1 MRNSIRSLAVASLLL
16 AVAENADAQMN
27 AEAMVRETLRTAF
40 GELDVARRYRILRG
54 TLLEENG
61 MDITTA
67 HAVPR
72 EQLATAVYQA
82 TFRNVSGPA
91 VCARF
96 KVIYEDDAYHDPQ
109 FVQSTSANHLVTR
122 RRHVS
127 LLTVYGTLEGVNFNT
142 PRWRL
147 GYWFWEP
154 AESGGRRCDATAPAD
169 LDAWIASRYDTYP
182 AFKAS
187 RP

>member
-1 MRNSIRSLAVASLLL
+1 MLISLRILAVGWLLL
-16 AVAENADAQMN
+16 AWAPEVAAQRD
-27 AEAMVRETLRTAF
+27 AEAMLRETLRSAF
-40 GELDVARRYRILRG
+40 GEMDVARRYRILKG

-82 TFRNVSGPA
+82 TFRNVSGPP

-109 FVQSTSANHLVTR
+109 FIQSTSVNHFLEPQTAL
-122 RRHVS
+122 S
-127 LLTVYGTLEGVNFNT
+127 LLAVYGDLEGVNFNT
-142 PRWRL
+142 PKWRL

-154 AESGGRRCDATAPAD
+154 AAAGERRCDATAPSD
-169 LDAWIASRYDTYP
+169 LDAWIASLYDSYP
-182 AFKAS
+182 AFRQS
-187 RP
+187 RR